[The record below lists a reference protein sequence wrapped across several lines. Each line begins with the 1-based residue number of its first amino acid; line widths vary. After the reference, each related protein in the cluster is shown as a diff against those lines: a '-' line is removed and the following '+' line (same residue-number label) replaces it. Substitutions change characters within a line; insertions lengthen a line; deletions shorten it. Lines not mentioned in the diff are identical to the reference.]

1 MSEKVGTL
9 LACFRSESFSFKH
22 RPGVPPSFRWKLC
35 FLKKANLK
43 FAKSDFQT
51 LIRQNEGSFWFCT
64 AWLECKQTFTNF
76 SHIFPIKIISLIKP
90 KLDGTSS
97 ISNLPC
103 NLGWNGWNTKSF
115 YLIVPDLWYVDD
127 SALFFAIHHQFFE
140 AEVCLGDHVIYRL
153 SAPIRR

>member
-51 LIRQNEGSFWFCT
+51 N
-64 AWLECKQTFTNF
+64 
-76 SHIFPIKIISLIKP
+76 
-90 KLDGTSS
+90 SS
-97 ISNLPC
+97 KKGVFGFAL
-103 NLGWNGWNTKSF
+103 LG
-115 YLIVPDLWYVDD
+115 
-127 SALFFAIHHQFFE
+127 
-140 AEVCLGDHVIYRL
+140 
-153 SAPIRR
+153 